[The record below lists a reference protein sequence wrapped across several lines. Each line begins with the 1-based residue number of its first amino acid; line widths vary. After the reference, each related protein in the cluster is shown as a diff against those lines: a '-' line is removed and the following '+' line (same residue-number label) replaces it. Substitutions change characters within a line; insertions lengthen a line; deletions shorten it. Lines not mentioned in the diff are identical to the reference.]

1 MVEFPSNSTPPSP
14 GLTTERDTQ
23 SGETEVQSLQLNSE
37 LNQTFSDVLF
47 NSLSSLAREAELSS
61 ESNGVHIERGAISL
75 LESVRGGLEEGEGR
89 TVQLSLEPVTTEKDS
104 LSPEEEG
111 YLPNLDRRTFLQGTG
126 GLLIAKLRRTKQGT
140 DGS

>member
-1 MVEFPSNSTPPSP
+1 M
-14 GLTTERDTQ
+14 LTTERDTQ

-47 NSLSSLAREAELSS
+47 NSLSSLAGEAELSS
-61 ESNGVHIERGAISL
+61 QSNGVHIERGAVSL

-89 TVQLSLEPVTTEKDS
+89 TVLLSQESVTTEDSLSLEKERDIPD
-104 LSPEEEG
+104 L
-111 YLPNLDRRTFLQGTG
+111 NRRTFLQGNG

-140 DGS
+140 ARS